1 MRSFCEREIDCRIPP
16 KDFSNEAVTRASSRA
31 RSAWALS
38 GNSAVRCPAP
48 ACGKTKQQTSV
59 SVQKRGVVRMK
70 DLVLQNNELL
80 VIELYPTK

>member
-1 MRSFCEREIDCRIPP
+1 P
-16 KDFSNEAVTRASSRA
+16 KDFSNEAVTRASSRI

-38 GNSAVRCPAP
+38 GNSTVPCPAP
-48 ACGKTKQQTSV
+48 TCGKAKQHTSV